1 MTQISGRKSIILASP
16 KKTRTVLFFRCRRC
30 GRDFAQ
36 GLNGAGWHAA
46 YIGLL
51 KVELLADD
59 VTQRWL
65 STECPGHI
73 LIEANVDRGLRR
85 S

>member
-1 MTQISGRKSIILASP
+1 
-16 KKTRTVLFFRCRRC
+16 
-30 GRDFAQ
+30 
-36 GLNGAGWHAA
+36 
-46 YIGLL
+46 L

-73 LIEANVDRGLRR
+73 LIEANVDRALRR